1 MSKENKN
8 LEDILKEINEVK
20 LNYNTDDFSK
30 SIVKQIKIN
39 EKQTKKDNL
48 QDIQTHKEM
57 INSHIVKELD
67 FKRKARKFSIWTFL
81 IIGFLI
87 ILNLGFILY
96 WNPLKLDYKVIITI
110 VSVSFANLF
119 AIILVVFKYIFSST
133 KEILDYNSKIYE
145 EKE

>member
-1 MSKENKN
+1 MDRDKRS
-8 LEDILKEINEVK
+8 LDDILKEINEIE
-20 LNYNTDDFSK
+20 LK
-30 SIVKQIKIN
+30 SRSEFPKDIINQIKVN
-39 EKQTKKDNL
+39 EKQTKEDNL

-67 FKRKARKFSIWTFL
+67 FKRKARKFSIFTFF
-81 IIGFLI
+81 IVGFLI
-87 ILNLGFILY
+87 ILNLGLILY
-96 WNPLKLDYKVIITI
+96 CNPVKLDYKVIITI

-145 EKE
+145 EKM

>member
-1 MSKENKN
+1 MGKN
-8 LEDILKEINEVK
+8 VKSLEDILKEIDEVK
-20 LNYNTDDFSK
+20 QNHNSQVSK

-39 EKQTKKDNL
+39 EKQTKEDNL

-67 FKRKARKFSIWTFL
+67 FKRKARKVSIASFFIVGL
-81 IIGFLI
+81 LI
-87 ILNLGFILY
+87 ILNLALVLY
-96 WNPLKLDYKVIITI
+96 WNPLKLDYKVIITL

-145 EKE
+145 DKE

>member
-1 MSKENKN
+1 
-8 LEDILKEINEVK
+8 EDILKEIDEVK
-20 LNYNTDDFSK
+20 QNHNSQVSK

-39 EKQTKKDNL
+39 EKQTKEDNL

-67 FKRKARKFSIWTFL
+67 FKRKARKVSIASFFIVGL
-81 IIGFLI
+81 LI
-87 ILNLGFILY
+87 ILNLALVLY
-96 WNPLKLDYKVIITI
+96 WNPLKLDYKVIITL

-145 EKE
+145 DKE

>member
-1 MSKENKN
+1 MSREKKS
-8 LEDILKEINEVK
+8 LEEILKEIDEVK
-20 LNYNTDDFSK
+20 LNHNSQFSK
-30 SIVKQIKIN
+30 SIVKQIKTN

-67 FKRKARKFSIWTFL
+67 FKRKARKISICTFFFV
-81 IIGFLI
+81 GFLI
-87 ILNLGFILY
+87 ILNLALILY

>member
-1 MSKENKN
+1 MSKNGKS
-8 LEDILKEINEVK
+8 LEDILKEIDEVK
-20 LNYNTDDFSK
+20 LNHNSQFSK

-39 EKQTKKDNL
+39 EKQTKEDNL

-67 FKRKARKFSIWTFL
+67 FKRKARKVSIVSFFIVGL
-81 IIGFLI
+81 LI
-87 ILNLGFILY
+87 ILNLALVLY
-96 WNPLKLDYKVIITI
+96 WNPLKLDYKVIITL

-145 EKE
+145 DKE

>member
-1 MSKENKN
+1 MSRENKS
-8 LEDILKEINEVK
+8 LEDIIKEIDEVK
-20 LNYNTDDFSK
+20 LNHNSQFPK
-30 SIVKQIKIN
+30 SIIKQIKSN

-67 FKRKARKFSIWTFL
+67 FKRKARKISIYTFFV
-81 IIGFLI
+81 IGFLI

-96 WNPLKLDYKVIITI
+96 WNPLELDYRVIITI